1 MDWNHN
7 GSYDAFDSATDYMLL
22 EDCNRDSSGDSVLGE
37 HGVCGSAKY
46 TENQKKEP
54 VLPQEDLK
62 PWQYLLTIFSSLIFL
77 YGFVILVLLP
87 EVVLEA
93 LQNLFGDYLLVLIV
107 GSMLVIGMY
116 LYVKVT
122 SGEKTK

>member
-1 MDWNHN
+1 MLDWNGN
-7 GSYDAFDSATDYMLL
+7 GSFDAFDSATDYMLS
-22 EDCNRDSSGDSVLGE
+22 EDQSSK
-37 HGVCGSAKY
+37 SAGLLSNA
-46 TENQKKEP
+46 EQQKDEAYEFQ
-54 VLPQEDLK
+54 QELK

-87 EVVLEA
+87 EFVLEA
-93 LQNLFGDYLLVLIV
+93 LQDIFGDYLLVLIV

-122 SGEKTK
+122 SGKKTK

>member
-7 GSYDAFDSATDYMLL
+7 GSYDAFDSATDYRLL

-62 PWQYLLTIFSSLIFL
+62 PWQYLLTIFSLLIFL

-87 EVVLEA
+87 EVVLDA
-93 LQNLFGDYLLVLIV
+93 LQDLFGDYLLVLIV

-122 SGEKTK
+122 SEDTVK